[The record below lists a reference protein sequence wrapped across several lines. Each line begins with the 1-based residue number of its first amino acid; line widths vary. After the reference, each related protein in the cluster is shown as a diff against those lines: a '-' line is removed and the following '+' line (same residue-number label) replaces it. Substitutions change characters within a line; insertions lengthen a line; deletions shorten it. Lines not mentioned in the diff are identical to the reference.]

1 MLTMKKVI
9 TLLLLSSTISGFA
22 SVPCTPSIVKPD
34 VLSMEQLDSAALEP
48 IIISGEGDS
57 KVSLRLDV
65 DTVGNLFLNLG
76 KGKNSYSYK
85 LDESEVKLYSEF
97 IKGAL
102 KRLNSHRLM
111 SVSGVFSPPYLS
123 GTDLGMKIDING
135 INKDPMADMM
145 FYVSTKQGNNE
156 IRIPV
161 NKTQLEKMDANI
173 DWYFMMLPLI
183 SEYRK
188 DSLFSLAVGETV
200 PLMKALYDGRQIIPD
215 PTDDTLRTELSE
227 KGKLILDIWTENY
240 QSKLELTML
249 QTLQLKK
256 ELAAC
261 LKWCQLATKNGWL
274 VSKRLPHI
282 DVQLPDDVDALVM
295 SFKVIKYDGVYVPYV
310 IIELGSVDRDGNILK
325 KVAEFALDE
334 KGLKMFFEN
343 LNNLNKFTKTVDDI
357 HKALIIE

>member
-1 MLTMKKVI
+1 MLIMKKVI
-9 TLLLLSSTISGFA
+9 TLLFLSSTISGFA
-22 SVPCTPSIVKPD
+22 SVPCTSSTVKPET
-34 VLSMEQLDSAALEP
+34 LSMAQLVSDVSDP
-48 IIISGEGDS
+48 IILSGDEGS
-57 KVSLRLDV
+57 QSSLKLDV
-65 DTVGNLFLNLG
+65 DIDGNLLLNLV
-76 KGKNSYSYK
+76 KGKKTYSYD
-85 LDESEVKLYSEF
+85 LCETEVKHYSKLINKVLERF
-97 IKGAL
+97 KAQ
-102 KRLNSHRLM
+102 RQSS
-111 SVSGVFSPPYLS
+111 SVSVIPASYLS
-123 GTDLGMKIDING
+123 GTNLRMEVQINATD
-135 INKDPMADMM
+135 KDPMANMI
-145 FYVSTKQGNNE
+145 FYVPTNESENE
-156 IRIPV
+156 ILIPI
-161 NKTQLEKMDANI
+161 NKTQLEKIDARLNS
-173 DWYFMMLPLI
+173 YLKMLPLI

-240 QSKLELTML
+240 QSKLELTGL

-282 DVQLPDDVDALVM
+282 DVQLPDDFNALVM

-334 KGLKMFFEN
+334 KGLKIFFEN

-357 HKALIIE
+357 NKSLIIE